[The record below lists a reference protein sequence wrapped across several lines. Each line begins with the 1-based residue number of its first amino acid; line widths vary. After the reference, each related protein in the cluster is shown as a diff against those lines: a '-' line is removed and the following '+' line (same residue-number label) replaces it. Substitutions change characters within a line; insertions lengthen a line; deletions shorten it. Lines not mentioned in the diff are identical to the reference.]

1 MTKMARITSQLKNG
15 HELMIIST
23 LYDNISSCNLTDGW
37 ILTSTL
43 GIRNL
48 FVEIPKFYQ
57 VIENKNWLKLAP
69 SVPTMNFV
77 C

>member
-1 MTKMARITSQLKNG
+1 MARITSQLKNG
-15 HELMIIST
+15 HGIMIISP

-48 FVEIPKFYQ
+48 FVGIPKFYQ
-57 VIENKNWLKLAP
+57 VIENKKVAQICSLSSYNEFCMLD
-69 SVPTMNFV
+69 
-77 C
+77 